1 MEKTEYAYERHA
13 KPKRNELPA
22 SCTYISDAALSS
34 YAHGI
39 LPSIMKIFIVL
50 SLDFKVS
57 LNKVLI
63 CKC

>member
-13 KPKRNELPA
+13 KPKRSELPA
-22 SCTYISDAALSS
+22 SCTYISDVALSS

-39 LPSIMKIFIVL
+39 LPSSMKIFIVL